1 MNRGKWQEAAV
12 PKARALGAFGRGRCA
27 YIFGVAAAAAA
38 GVGAKNAVS
47 FLVLTS
53 GSDASQGLE
62 GFFMPFGLGTLICV
76 ALGLRPAPGRPA
88 TATLD
93 PSHGEKLEWPPR
105 TPPNPPKYG
114 CRIALYKADDGPMRS
129 AFENQSQ
136 RYPLTGVAMKRC
148 RVTGVAVNN
157 QMTLRNVW
165 GRPSRGR
172 VRQPESQTTAH

>member
-53 GSDASQGLE
+53 GSDASRGLE

-76 ALGLRPAPGRPA
+76 ALGLRPAPGRRPPLRPWTPA
-88 TATLD
+88 I
-93 PSHGEKLEWPPR
+93 EKLGEWPSR
-105 TPPNPPKYG
+105 TPPNPQKDG

-129 AFENQSQ
+129 AFENGS
-136 RYPLTGVAMKRC
+136 
-148 RVTGVAVNN
+148 
-157 QMTLRNVW
+157 
-165 GRPSRGR
+165 
-172 VRQPESQTTAH
+172 